1 MDRESAKFQFEDM
14 NRRFNIE
21 HTFPFDEAWDFVEYK
36 RHQTSLKTPDDYFPS
51 QYTKEEFREGIIILQ
66 EDMLKDENTKTP
78 EKDPDF
84 NPVKHTF
91 CKHQYVREIFN
102 PAGELLITKI
112 HKVEH
117 PFFLLKGE
125 MSILTEKGEERISA
139 PYYGVTPV
147 GTKRIILAHT
157 DCTFVTVHPT
167 DKIDLKEIEDVTNH
181 SLGENPYYGQER

>member
-1 MDRESAKFQFEDM
+1 MDRESARFQFEDM

-36 RHQTSLKTPDDYFPS
+36 RHQSNLTNADEYFPS
-51 QYTKEEFREGIIILQ
+51 QYTKEEFRQGIVALQ
-66 EDMLKDENTKTP
+66 EKMLEDENTKTP

-91 CKHQYVREIFN
+91 CKNQYIREIFN
-102 PAGELLITKI
+102 PAGEMLVTKI

-125 MSILTEKGEERISA
+125 MSILSEEGEMRITA
-139 PYYGVTPV
+139 PFMV
-147 GTKRIILAHT
+147 
-157 DCTFVTVHPT
+157 
-167 DKIDLKEIEDVTNH
+167 
-181 SLGENPYYGQER
+181 